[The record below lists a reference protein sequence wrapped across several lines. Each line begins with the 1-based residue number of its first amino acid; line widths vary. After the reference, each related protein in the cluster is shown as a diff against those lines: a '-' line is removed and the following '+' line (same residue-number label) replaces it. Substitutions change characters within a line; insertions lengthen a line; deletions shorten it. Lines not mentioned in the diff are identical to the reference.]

1 VIKMLNRREFVQG
14 GLCAT
19 ALAASGV
26 ALAADAS
33 RLPIYK
39 VVIDERFAA
48 SRAFGA
54 QAARLGAELLPTQGD
69 VTSIWYSDL
78 YFQWKNAQPGAIAGL
93 TTESALFCLD
103 ILARDV
109 GMRVVYRGDHC
120 AANGVHFEH
129 QAVGPADVVREIT
142 ALGSSAAWANTTAT
156 ALLAC
161 PKNDLRPTALR
172 VGPALAAADVDS
184 STALVSWIIASPA
197 KRA

>member
-1 VIKMLNRREFVQG
+1 MLNRREFVQS

-19 ALAASGV
+19 ALAASGI
-26 ALAADAS
+26 ALAKDAS
-33 RLPIYK
+33 ALSIYK

-54 QAARLGAELLPTQGD
+54 QAVRLGAGLLSMQGD

-78 YFQWKNAQPGAIAGL
+78 YHQWKKAQPGAIAGL
-93 TTESALFCLD
+93 TTDSSLFCLD

-120 AANGVHFEH
+120 TTNGAHFEH
-129 QAVGPADVVREIT
+129 QAVGPNSVVREIE
-142 ALGSSAAWANTTAT
+142 ALGKSAAWANTTAT

-161 PKNDLRPTALR
+161 PKDGLRPAALR
-172 VGPALAAADVDS
+172 VGPSLSTEADS
-184 STALVSWIIASPA
+184 ATSLVSWIIAPPA
-197 KRA
+197 KRT

>member
-1 VIKMLNRREFVQG
+1 MLNRREFVQG

-19 ALAASGV
+19 ALATSGI
-26 ALAADAS
+26 ALATNAS
-33 RLPIYK
+33 TLPIYK

-54 QAARLGAELLPTQGD
+54 QAARLGAGLLPMQGD

-78 YFQWKNAQPGAIAGL
+78 YHQWKKAQPGAIAGL

-103 ILARDV
+103 VLARDV

-120 AANGVHFEH
+120 TSNGAHFEH
-129 QAVGPADVVREIT
+129 QAVGPEAVVREIQ
-142 ALGSSAAWANTTAT
+142 ALGKSAAWANTTAS

-161 PKNDLRPTALR
+161 PKDGLRPTALR
-172 VGPALAAADVDS
+172 VGPSLSTEADSAAS
-184 STALVSWIIASPA
+184 LVSWIIASPA